1 MEIDFYHV
9 GNDFYHRGKLIF
21 TTVEIHFYHGGNS
34 FYHRRNR
41 FLLPWKI
48 NFYPFEIFIFM
59 WAPVPDLNVLAS
71 QDEHMLQGLITLHL
85 VGSTLF

>member
-1 MEIDFYHV
+1 MVKINIY
-9 GNDFYHRGKLIF
+9 RGKLIF
-21 TTVEIHFYHGGNS
+21 ITVEIHFYH
-34 FYHRRNR
+34 RRNG